1 MNGSNQPSSSDTAW
15 DANALLIDVRSPLEY
30 ASGHVDGAINLP
42 LDQFVQGYQGVA
54 PDKSRQVVLYCQSGA
69 RSGQAVQFLAQ
80 QGYSRAVNGISAG
93 TVSLRTGRPIRRD

>member
-1 MNGSNQPSSSDTAW
+1 M
-15 DANALLIDVRSPLEY
+15 LIDVRSPLEY